1 MSTSSTTSTT
11 SSTSASES
19 SSNKVILGKRSHTE
33 TIEKGE
39 SNNGQMHSRN
49 RYRNNP
55 PDFAVLAFKYSSF
68 YPYVKYTKEGKP
80 YIDFKNPEA
89 VRELTYCLLRND
101 FNLIL
106 EIPLDS
112 LCPPIPN
119 RLNYIHWIE
128 DLITI
133 SETRQDRTIYGID
146 IGTGASCI
154 YPLLA
159 CTLNKNWVMLATEI
173 DEKSVEYAENNV
185 LRNNLESKISVV
197 LNKTDKKIL
206 LSEEVMIN
214 NNIRFAFCMCNPPFY
229 ESQEQYEKGVEI
241 KQTPSLSVCN
251 GTSRE
256 KFTPGGE
263 FQFIKDILDESL
275 VLRNKIRWYTS
286 MIGRLETVN
295 KIVRELKRTGIDNY
309 VVTEFCQGQTR
320 RWGIGWSFGS
330 QRPSTSIINQTS
342 KKLRKISQPKTE
354 FRFGIPADSHD
365 VIGCILV
372 HLNELDIDGNF
383 NDENGTFFG
392 SAKTNTWSRA
402 ARRQRMKSSECQK
415 ESKELSSSSSTSATS
430 VTTTASTTTATD
442 ESTVFETLFEFTLRL
457 EPWKSNATNTKVTF
471 SWTNGKD
478 RNVFESFYSHVKKW
492 MEQKFAANDNE

>member
-1 MSTSSTTSTT
+1 MS
-11 SSTSASES
+11 SEESLAMNTNPEPKIQQIIGRRISGKIWKYKKTATRRSQLSPTLRKNWDERIKERTERETMKKLENELKEEQS

-33 TIEKGE
+33 SIEKE
-39 SNNGQMHSRN
+39 ENNNGQMHSRN

-68 YPYVKYTKEGKP
+68 YPY
-80 YIDFKNPEA
+80 
-89 VRELTYCLLRND
+89 
-101 FNLIL
+101 
-106 EIPLDS
+106 
-112 LCPPIPN
+112 
-119 RLNYIHWIE
+119 
-128 DLITI
+128 
-133 SETRQDRTIYGID
+133 
-146 IGTGASCI
+146 GTGASCI

-185 LRNNLESKISVV
+185 LRNNLENKISVV

-241 KQTPSLSVCN
+241 KQTPPLSVCN

-286 MIGRLETVN
+286 KIGRLETVN

-330 QRPSTSIINQTS
+330 QRPPTNIINQTS

-354 FRFGIPADSHD
+354 FCFGIPADSHD

-392 SAKTNTWSRA
+392 SAKTNTWS
-402 ARRQRMKSSECQK
+402 Q
-415 ESKELSSSSSTSATS
+415 
-430 VTTTASTTTATD
+430 
-442 ESTVFETLFEFTLRL
+442 
-457 EPWKSNATNTKVTF
+457 PWKSNATNTKVTF
-471 SWTNGKD
+471 SWTDGKD

-492 MEQKFAANDNE
+492 LEQKFAVNDQNE